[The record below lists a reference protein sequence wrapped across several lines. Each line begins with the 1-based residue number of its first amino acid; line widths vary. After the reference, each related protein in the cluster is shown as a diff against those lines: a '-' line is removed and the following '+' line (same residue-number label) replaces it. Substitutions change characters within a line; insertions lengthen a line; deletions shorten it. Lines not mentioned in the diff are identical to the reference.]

1 MKLAAMGPGR
11 RTVGHDIPAGLHR
24 MTISTV
30 KVRDGAQLAYELRG
44 RVKNAPPVVLIHSL
58 GMDHTFWNAVAPAL
72 TETTAVLVYDC
83 RGHGRSDKPAGPYRV
98 EAFADDLADLLDHV
112 GWRAAVVAGASMGGC
127 ITLAFAAAYP
137 QRAAGL
143 GLFDTTAWYDA
154 PDKWEER
161 ARTAET
167 KGLDALIEFQT
178 TRWFTDA
185 FRASRKDVL
194 DASVAVFLANTA
206 QAYAETCRMLGAC
219 NMSAALPRLK
229 MPVRIVVGDEDYA
242 TPVAMSQTLHRAIV
256 GSTINVIKNAR
267 HLTPL
272 ECPQMI
278 AAELRKLIET
288 VPAQ

>member
-1 MKLAAMGPGR
+1 
-11 RTVGHDIPAGLHR
+11 
-24 MTISTV
+24 MTISTMS
-30 KVRDGAQLAYELRG
+30 VRDGARLAYELRG
-44 RVKNAPPVVLIHSL
+44 RLKDAPPIVLIHSL
-58 GMDHTFWNAVAPAL
+58 GMDHTFWNAVTPAL

-112 GWRAAVVAGASMGGC
+112 GWRSAIVAGASMGGC

-167 KGLDALIEFQT
+167 KGLDALVEFQT

-219 NMSAALPRLK
+219 NMTAALPRLK
-229 MPVRIVVGDEDYA
+229 MPVRIAVGDEDYA
-242 TPVAMSQTLHRAIV
+242 TPVAMSQALHRAIA
-256 GSTINVIKNAR
+256 GSTMNVIKNAR

-272 ECPQMI
+272 ECPQHI
-278 AAELRKLIET
+278 VAELLKLVET

>member
-1 MKLAAMGPGR
+1 MKLAAIGTGR
-11 RTVGHDIPAGLHR
+11 RTTRHGAPAGLHR
-24 MTISTV
+24 MTISTMS
-30 KVRDGAQLAYELRG
+30 VRDGARLAYELRG
-44 RVKNAPPVVLIHSL
+44 RLKDAPLIVLIHSL
-58 GMDHTFWNAVAPAL
+58 GMDHTFWNAVTPAL

-112 GWRAAVVAGASMGGC
+112 GWRSAIVAGASMGGC
-127 ITLAFAAAYP
+127 IALAFAAAYP

-167 KGLDALIEFQT
+167 KGLDALVEFQT

-219 NMSAALPRLK
+219 NMTAALPRLK
-229 MPVRIVVGDEDYA
+229 MPVRIAVGDEDYA
-242 TPVAMSQTLHRAIV
+242 TPVAMSQTLHRAIA
-256 GSTINVIKNAR
+256 GSTMNVITNAR

-272 ECPQMI
+272 ECPQHI
-278 AAELRKLIET
+278 VAELLKLVET

>member
-1 MKLAAMGPGR
+1 MKLAAMGPGAER
-11 RTVGHDIPAGLHR
+11 SGMASPQDCTW

-30 KVRDGAQLAYELRG
+30 KVRDGAQLAYEVRG
-44 RVKNAPPVVLIHSL
+44 RVKDSPPVVLIHSL
-58 GMDHTFWNAVAPAL
+58 GMDHTLWNAVAPAL

-112 GWRAAVVAGASMGGC
+112 GWRSAVVAGASMGGC
-127 ITLAFAAAYP
+127 ITLAFASAYP

-219 NMSAALPRLK
+219 NMTAALPRLK
-229 MPVRIVVGDEDYA
+229 MPVRIAVGDEDYA
-242 TPVAMSQTLHRAIV
+242 TLVAMSRTLHRAIA
-256 GSTINVIKNAR
+256 GSTMTVIANAR

-278 AAELRKLIET
+278 AAELRKLVET